1 MKIVWIIFQ
10 KWCLLSSQSSTFRI
24 STLTQFSVI
33 DFFPRFTI
41 GVKDRIFKVDIF
53 LKNMGQYNCMTA
65 DTMTSSPLIRLQR
78 PLPPSGDAILNNENS
93 LFWIGLFKQF
103 LISFSKKIF
112 DSRFKIFLFPV
123 WLNRSL
129 FPEKGESLYRFL
141 ICFFAC
147 FNLFVGQF
155 WAILNRRGPWPQAIL
170 TLMTHIQGF
179 MSHMSHSDVIYL
191 VDRK

>member
-1 MKIVWIIFQ
+1 MWKFLIWTPNLWSWDNLRKLQSFILMKIVWIIFQ

-103 LISFSKKIF
+103 LISFSKK
-112 DSRFKIFLFPV
+112 KFLTSGSNFFYF
-123 WLNRSL
+123 RS
-129 FPEKGESLYRFL
+129 
-141 ICFFAC
+141 
-147 FNLFVGQF
+147 
-155 WAILNRRGPWPQAIL
+155 
-170 TLMTHIQGF
+170 
-179 MSHMSHSDVIYL
+179 D
-191 VDRK
+191 